1 MNVTS
6 GVLQQIRKL
15 LRLILNTYGLFNRDA
30 RPGQSRASLYDLH
43 ELSMIFFQ
51 EVLPFFV
58 VIWIVMSVS
67 LSFLF
72 TSELACTLVKT
83 QNIISLVAAL
93 IDRQDR

>member
-30 RPGQSRASLYDLH
+30 RPGQSRASLYDIH

-58 VIWIVMSVS
+58 VIWIVYECVS
-67 LSFLF
+67 FVFVYLR
-72 TSELACTLVKT
+72 ACMHIS
-83 QNIISLVAAL
+83 QNSKHHLPCSC
-93 IDRQDR
+93 ID